1 MVIGQHDPRK
11 CHEYLTRR
19 FKAGGK
25 GLPRILSVLTVSLLR
40 TLFLGLRSCSVAWT
54 PHMRGQRNTSR
65 SQSLMRIAATRF
77 LGVALLICSERTP
90 PSRDLKPEIDFS

>member
-11 CHEYLTRR
+11 RHEYLTRR
-19 FKAGGK
+19 FNAGGK
-25 GLPRILSVLTVSLLR
+25 GFAPNTVSIDSLSPAHIALR
-40 TLFLGLRSCSVAWT
+40 ITFVFGCLD

-77 LGVALLICSERTP
+77 LGVALLICSEVTVPLQPLSPRC
-90 PSRDLKPEIDFS
+90 I